1 MIPETILIIGSMK
14 SGTTTLFD
22 LLARHPAIAPARN
35 KEPGFFAFEEVFALG
50 FGWYDALF
58 AFDPA
63 RHRYGLE
70 GSTDY
75 TKHPFCTGVAE
86 RLIASAPRRFRLI
99 YLMRHPLR
107 RIESHARHAQLT
119 RREVGRCTSP
129 RADHSFDVG
138 VSPVALAASR
148 YAEQLERFAAFR
160 DEGRLLPLVMEDL
173 TRDQAGVLARVLA
186 FLDLPHDP
194 ALDVAVHRN
203 SIARP
208 MRVPGYWQT
217 LSGLG
222 PLTAAVKALTPK
234 TLRRRLRSRALEPAE
249 IPGRFA
255 FTPEEEASLLAA
267 LADDLA
273 ALRERWGIDTRA
285 AWGL

>member
-119 RREVGRCTSP
+119 RREVGRRGPITPSTWASRRWLWPP
-129 RADHSFDVG
+129 RATPSSSSA
-138 VSPVALAASR
+138 SPPSA
-148 YAEQLERFAAFR
+148 
-160 DEGRLLPLVMEDL
+160 
-173 TRDQAGVLARVLA
+173 TRGG
-186 FLDLPHDP
+186 
-194 ALDVAVHRN
+194 
-203 SIARP
+203 SC
-208 MRVPGYWQT
+208 
-217 LSGLG
+217 
-222 PLTAAVKALTPK
+222 
-234 TLRRRLRSRALEPAE
+234 
-249 IPGRFA
+249 
-255 FTPEEEASLLAA
+255 
-267 LADDLA
+267 
-273 ALRERWGIDTRA
+273 RW
-285 AWGL
+285 